1 LSTPTYTALTRS
13 QLERGVVQRLGLFVP
28 GGGGHALALADSGST
43 STLVHDELVDA
54 GNTRFIDQWLGFFNG
69 TGAGQY
75 RRVSAF
81 TAGSDRLTFTPTG
94 TAPDT
99 TTEYGVISSEIG
111 DPHQLQIWVRQAAQ
125 ALNWNKR
132 LNLGFMKESGPRREI
147 MLGNALRNPVF
158 DLYTTTNAPD
168 NWADGN
174 STLAQ
179 ETTITFGGAR
189 RSLKV
194 VTNGSN
200 VATVTQSLSEVGRYK
215 GQTLACYAWVYV
227 NSDDAGE
234 VFLRVTDGGTPL
246 SSSLHGGTGWEK
258 LTVDYPVTADAS
270 ELTVSIRSTT
280 ASTTMTFRIQVVFV
294 PKVPSDDH
302 TYPIDADQNFAFLDD
317 RLRIS
322 EPFSDTGGS
331 VGRFGH
337 EVKSDAWEI
346 VLESTRAM
354 RINIGSSMNGR
365 IVEYTGLVN
374 HSALTAATTTWPAND
389 IYILDVAE
397 AIARSAL
404 GGRFIDRFG
413 RVPDV
418 QAGRYGLVAERAL
431 IDGGVRP
438 TGTTKTV
445 EPS

>member
-1 LSTPTYTALTRS
+1 MSTPTYTALARS
-13 QLERGVVQRLGLFVP
+13 QIERGVVQRLGLFVP
-28 GGGGHALALADSGST
+28 GGGGHALALADSGTS

-54 GNTRFIDQWLGFFNG
+54 ANARFIDQWLGFFSG

-75 RRVSAF
+75 RRISAF
-81 TAGSDRLTFTPTG
+81 TAGSDQLTFTPTG
-94 TAPDT
+94 TTPDT
-99 TTEYGVISSEIG
+99 TTGYGVISSEIG
-111 DPHQLQIWVRQAAQ
+111 DPHQLEIWVRQAAQ

-132 LNLGFMKESGPRREI
+132 LELGFMKKSGPRREI

-174 STLAQ
+174 STLTQ
-179 ETTITFGGAR
+179 QTTITFGGAR

-200 VATVTQSLSEVGRYK
+200 VATVTQSLLEAGRYI
-215 GQTLACYAWVYV
+215 GQTLACYAWVYATTE
-227 NSDDAGE
+227 SE
-234 VFLRVTDGGTPL
+234 VFLRITDGGTAL
-246 SSSLHGGTGWEK
+246 NSSLHGGTGWEK
-258 LTVDYPVTADAS
+258 LEVNYPVTDDIS
-270 ELTVSIRSTT
+270 ELTASVRTTTGGSTL
-280 ASTTMTFRIQVVFV
+280 TFYIQVVFV
-294 PKVPSDDH
+294 PKVPSNDH

-331 VGRFGH
+331 VGRFGS
-337 EVKSDAWEI
+337 EVLSDGWEI
-346 VLESTRAM
+346 VLEATRAI
-354 RINIGSSMNGR
+354 RINMGSALNGR

-374 HSALTAATTTWPAND
+374 HAALTAATTTWPAND
-389 IYILDVAE
+389 IYIMDVAE

-413 RVPDV
+413 RVPDI

-438 TGTTKTV
+438 AGTTKTV